1 MNEIAFNVSHECFIF
16 CKYIQ
21 LRYIHILYYLLK
33 CIQVIHRM
41 EQSEKFAESVRRA
54 REIAAKM
61 NNPNGSEKDMGN
73 ISRKRGFSDEVDIPE
88 SKRAPSADLDDMEKG
103 MNRVAWASDGTIKY
117 ETDIPSRYVGLVIG
131 KGGETISKLQQESQA
146 VVQVAPDPPDGLTQ
160 PLRHVT
166 ISGREENVDIAK
178 QLIKKIIDDANIVSD
193 TPMGGGYK
201 METQEMMIPA
211 GKVGLVIGK
220 GGEMI
225 KSLQE
230 QANCKMQMIQDG
242 GYQGAPEKPLRLQ
255 GMHMNIEKGKQLVR
269 ELLDQKDAEAR
280 GLTGDFNGPI
290 HTLEIQVPR
299 DLVGVIIGR
308 QGETIRQIQTQ
319 SGARLQFQND
329 SNATSHRIAT
339 LTGPPDAVQK
349 GQQMV
354 QDVMNEVIQK
364 QGKGGPTPNPQGP
377 GVMTV
382 SVAVPAGK
390 CGLVIGKGG
399 EKIRELQRQSGA
411 HIEINKAT
419 QNNPHER
426 LFNIRGTQ
434 AQINHSQVLIRQV
447 VENSTGV
454 QTAQAY
460 PPVAYPPNPTQNAVY
475 PYQVQAANSAANP
488 WAAFN
493 FTYGQPA
500 ATPAQ
505 TSTGSTAVT
514 AAMSQQM
521 KEQQLLWTAYY
532 QQYYSAAMAAAQQN
546 QTGATPGQ
554 PGQPTAT
561 ATAVQQAQAGAQPV
575 AAAALPQDL
584 QTQWADYF
592 RQLGYQYPVPGQ
604 PQQKDGK
611 N

>member
-1 MNEIAFNVSHECFIF
+1 
-16 CKYIQ
+16 
-21 LRYIHILYYLLK
+21 
-33 CIQVIHRM
+33 M
-41 EQSEKFAESVRRA
+41 EQNENFADAVRRA

-61 NNPNGSEKDMGN
+61 NNPNGSEKDMGGN
-73 ISRKRGFSDEVDIPE
+73 MSRKRGFNDEVDLPE
-88 SKRAPSADLDDMEKG
+88 SKRALSADPDDLGKG
-103 MNRVAWASDGTIKY
+103 MNRVAWARDGTIKY

-131 KGGETISKLQQESQA
+131 KGGETITKLQQESQA
-146 VVQVAPDPPDGLTQ
+146 VIQVAPDPPDGLTQ
-160 PLRHVT
+160 PQRHVT
-166 ISGREENVDIAK
+166 ISGREENVEIAK
-178 QLIKKIIDDANIVSD
+178 RLINKIIDDANIVSD
-193 TPMGGGYK
+193 PPLGMGSGQK

-230 QANCKMQMIQDG
+230 QASCKMQMIQDG

-255 GMHMNIEKGKQLVR
+255 GNHYNIEKGKQLVR

-280 GLTGDFNGPI
+280 GLTGDFSGPTQ
-290 HTLEIQVPR
+290 TLEIQVPR

-349 GQQMV
+349 GQLMV
-354 QDVMNEVIQK
+354 SDVMNEVIQK

-447 VENSTGV
+447 VENSTGA
-454 QTAQAY
+454 QTTQSYAPVTYPANPAQS
-460 PPVAYPPNPTQNAVY
+460 AVY
-475 PYQVQAANSAANP
+475 PYQLQGAGAAANP

-493 FTYGQPA
+493 FSYPGQQA
-500 ATPAQ
+500 AAPTP
-505 TSTGSTAVT
+505 TSTANTAAN

-532 QQYYSAAMAAAQQN
+532 QQYYAAMAAAQQ
-546 QTGATPGQ
+546 QGGTPGQAGVPQPGATP
-554 PGQPTAT
+554 A
-561 ATAVQQAQAGAQPV
+561 QQAQSGAQPG
-575 AAAALPQDL
+575 ATAGIPQDL

-604 PQQKDGK
+604 PQPKEGK

>member
-1 MNEIAFNVSHECFIF
+1 
-16 CKYIQ
+16 
-21 LRYIHILYYLLK
+21 
-33 CIQVIHRM
+33 M
-41 EQSEKFAESVRRA
+41 EQENFEEAVRRA

-61 NNPNGSEKDMGN
+61 NNPNGSDKDMGGN
-73 ISRKRGFSDEVDIPE
+73 MSRKRGFSDDDIPN
-88 SKRAPSADLDDMEKG
+88 SKRAPSADPDEAGKG

-117 ETDIPSRYVGLVIG
+117 EIDIPSRYVGLVIG

-146 VVQVAPDPPDGLTQ
+146 VIQVAPDPPDGLTQ

-166 ISGREENVDIAK
+166 MSGREENVDIAK
-178 QLIKKIIDDANIVSD
+178 QLINKIIDDANIVSD
-193 TPMGGGYK
+193 PPMSGGGGYK
-201 METQEMMIPA
+201 AETQEMMIPA

-230 QANCKMQMIQDG
+230 QASCKMQMIQDG
-242 GYQGAPEKPLRLQ
+242 AYQGAPEKPLRLQ
-255 GMHMNIEKGKQLVR
+255 GIHSNIEKGKQLVR

-329 SNATSHRIAT
+329 SNANSHRIAT

-354 QDVMNEVIQK
+354 SDVMNEVIQK

-382 SVAVPAGK
+382 SVGVPAGK

-447 VENSTGV
+447 VENSTGA
-454 QTAQAY
+454 QTTQSYA
-460 PPVAYPPNPTQNAVY
+460 PVTYPPNPTQSAVY
-475 PYQVQAANSAANP
+475 PYQMQAAGATANP

-493 FTYGQPA
+493 FSY
-500 ATPAQ
+500 PAQ
-505 TSTGSTAVT
+505 QAAAPTPTSTTNT
-514 AAMSQQM
+514 AASAAMTQM

-532 QQYYSAAMAAAQQN
+532 QQYYSAAMAAAQQQGGAPAQPGVPQPAAN
-546 QTGATPGQ
+546 SAVQQPQPGVQPGATPGM
-554 PGQPTAT
+554 
-561 ATAVQQAQAGAQPV
+561 
-575 AAAALPQDL
+575 PQDL

-592 RQLGYQYPVPGQ
+592 RQLGYQYPQ
-604 PQQKDGK
+604 PQPEKGK